1 MSFSSTSLK
10 IVESLL
16 SGQLE
21 EREKVY
27 FSRKQEQEKKVYY
40 FNLTHIQLKNNCEVK
55 AKRSSFGNVFCL
67 SGRLL
72 ALQCKNYFAS
82 LLLNTIILWDPQFS

>member
-40 FNLTHIQLKNNCEVK
+40 FNLTHIQLKNNFCEV
-55 AKRSSFGNVFCL
+55 
-67 SGRLL
+67 
-72 ALQCKNYFAS
+72 
-82 LLLNTIILWDPQFS
+82 

>member
-40 FNLTHIQLKNNCEVK
+40 FNLTHIQLKNNCEV
-55 AKRSSFGNVFCL
+55 
-67 SGRLL
+67 
-72 ALQCKNYFAS
+72 
-82 LLLNTIILWDPQFS
+82 